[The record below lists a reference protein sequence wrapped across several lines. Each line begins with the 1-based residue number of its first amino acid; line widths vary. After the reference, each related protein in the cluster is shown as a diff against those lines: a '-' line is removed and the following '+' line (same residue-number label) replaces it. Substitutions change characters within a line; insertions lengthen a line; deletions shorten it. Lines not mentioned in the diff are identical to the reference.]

1 MAGTAIRESATFTG
15 RPDQVREARAFVYR
29 LLGPSHPCAD
39 VAVLLASEMVTNC
52 VLHGGSS
59 VSGEAVMVTVV
70 VCDVGVRVEVTG
82 RKADAVPVLRRPDD
96 EAEGSRGLRLV
107 EELAARWG
115 YERGGGQA
123 TTWFELLRHG

>member
-1 MAGTAIRESATFTG
+1 
-15 RPDQVREARAFVYR
+15 VREARAFVFR
-29 LLGPSHPCAD
+29 LLGPSHPCGD
-39 VAVLLASEMVTNC
+39 VAVLLASEVVTNC

-59 VSGEAVMVTVV
+59 APGEAVTVTVTVV
-70 VCDVGVRVEVTG
+70 AWDAGVRVEVTG

-123 TTWFELLRHG
+123 TTWFELRHG